1 MERRDL
7 SKQVGQSLPAPLV
20 PKLAAWLLRKI
31 GGRVVLTDE
40 ELREVEAS
48 NLNTTIQGDGSVLC
62 VDHNVKGL

>member
-7 SKQVGQSLPAPLV
+7 YRQVGQGLPAPLV
-20 PKLAAWLLRKI
+20 PKLAAWLLRKL

-48 NLNTTIQGDGSVLC
+48 NLHTEIQNDGSVVC
-62 VDHNVKGL
+62 VDHVLKGR

>member
-20 PKLAAWLLRKI
+20 PKLAAWLLRKV

-48 NLNTTIQGDGSVLC
+48 NLNTTIQGDGSVVC
-62 VDHNVKGL
+62 VDHKISSI